1 MKAYKNLLTIFMA
14 SVLMI
19 PGYRAN
25 GAIMTNEIR
34 GLMEE
39 KERKM
44 QELEK
49 CDGKRKA
56 FMIAGIS
63 TVGLTAVGVVGN
75 VVLANKNKKLSEEIN
90 TKQSTLNSKQGTL
103 DNLNNEINSK
113 LLENANIKW
122 QPDVVTPTPVIPK
135 PTVVINYDG
144 YTLACGSTT
153 TLVFKTEDVNGTV
166 FSRLDAECKEIGG
179 KGLVESSK
187 DTANGTTTFACVDES
202 NNPKCKEA
210 VNPNPDPTPNP
221 APTPKKVYDN
231 PTCQNPRVTFNNAT
245 DDAEQIENIQGWCEL
260 QLQGN
265 WTKIS
270 EQGGG
275 VTYECKDSPVCQQM
289 TIRTNCE
296 DSGGTWR
303 NNACFC
309 GHNQQ
314 SSDKNMMLTNQ
325 NTCKCKTGYVYIDNN
340 DKSKGCRMG
349 SNQQAVDEFIQK
361 VNAMQTAI
369 NNIDSKVGQLRIAVN
384 NMSAAGSEEALT
396 NLWTQAGNYAQEAEA
411 RVTTANQT
419 YTDAMAKYNA
429 LSAEDKPRAASR
441 KQDLD
446 VLKGQMDRS
455 RTEINTLKNKANT
468 DYQTELNKYLASVNS
483 PEAKNCVETG
493 GKWET
498 TFCRCPR
505 PLVMAYPNNWCKPAN

>member
-25 GAIMTNEIR
+25 GALMTNEIR

-63 TVGLTAVGVVGN
+63 TVGLTAVGIAGN

-103 DNLNNEINSK
+103 DNLNSEINSK

-153 TLVFKTEDVNGTV
+153 TLVFSDTDVNGEV
-166 FSRLDAECKEIGG
+166 FNRLDAECKELGG
-179 KGLVESSK
+179 KGLTESSK
-187 DTANGTTTFACVDES
+187 DAANKTTTFACVDES

-210 VNPNPDPTPNP
+210 VNPNP
-221 APTPKKVYDN
+221 APTPTPTPKVYDN
-231 PTCQNPRVTFNNAT
+231 PTCQKPTVTF
-245 DDAEQIENIQGWCEL
+245 DDATVDADQIENLQGWCEL
-260 QLQGN
+260 QLQGT

-270 EQGGG
+270 EQGAS
-275 VTYECKDSPVCQQM
+275 VTYECKDSQACQQM

-314 SSDKNMMLTNQ
+314 STDKNMMLTNQ

-369 NNIDSKVGQLRIAVN
+369 NNIDNKFSQLKISVQNLAV
-384 NMSAAGSEEALT
+384 AGNETALT
-396 NLWTQAGNYAQEAEA
+396 NTWNQAKTYAQQAETA
-411 RVTTANQT
+411 VTNAEQKYN
-419 YTDAMAKYNA
+419 DAMAKYNA
-429 LSAEDKPRAASR
+429 LSTEDKPRADSR

-455 RTEINTLKNKANT
+455 RTDIATWKAKADT
-468 DYQTELNKYLASVNS
+468 DYQTELNRYRASLNS
-483 PEAKNCVETG
+483 PDAARCVETG
-493 GKWET
+493 GTWET
-498 TFCRCPR
+498 TFCRCPK
-505 PLVMAYPNNWCKPAN
+505 PLLMAYPNNWCKPANQ

>member
-1 MKAYKNLLTIFMA
+1 MKAYRNLLTIFMA

-34 GLMEE
+34 GLMDE

-90 TKQSTLNSKQGTL
+90 TKQSTLDSKQGTL
-103 DNLNNEINSK
+103 NNLNNEINST

-122 QPDVVTPTPVIPK
+122 QPD
-135 PTVVINYDG
+135 VVINYDG

-153 TLVFKTEDVNGTV
+153 TLVFKTEDVHGTV
-166 FSRLDAECKEIGG
+166 FNRLDAECKGIGG

-202 NNPKCKEA
+202 NNQKCKGA
-210 VNPNPDPTPNP
+210 VT
-221 APTPKKVYDN
+221 PTPKKVYDN
-231 PTCQNPRVTFNNAT
+231 PDCQNPRVTFDNAT
-245 DDAEQIENIQGWCEL
+245 DDADQIENIQDWCEFH
-260 QLQGN
+260 LQGN

-275 VTYECKDSPVCQQM
+275 VTYECKDIPVCQQM

-303 NNACFC
+303 NNECFC

-340 DKSKGCRMG
+340 NKSKGCRMG

-369 NNIDSKVGQLRIAVN
+369 NNIDSRVGQLRTAIN
-384 NMSAAGSEEALT
+384 NMSAAGSEETLT
-396 NLWTQAGNYAQEAEA
+396 NLWTQAENYAQEAEA

-429 LSAEDKPRAASR
+429 LSTEDKPRAASR

-446 VLKGQMDRS
+446 VLKSQMDRS

-468 DYQTELNKYLASVNS
+468 DYQTELSKYLASLNS
-483 PEAKNCVETG
+483 PEAKKCVETG

-505 PLVMAYPNNWCKPAN
+505 PLVMAYPNHWCKPAN